1 MLDIIRS
8 TVYNLTETPDFFQN
22 ISERISMIG
31 KIISVILLLA
41 GLSGMMFSLGWIVR
55 KGNSNRMTRLFGV
68 CQISIILWLI
78 SQLLIIFSAT
88 SGQKLISYTIGNLGI
103 SCFAPYWLMFSAE
116 YTDLP
121 FKRLF
126 RILPAVSVTAIAV
139 VLTDPIFHLY
149 YRNFSL
155 VNVEYATGFYIYQ
168 VIYYICIISGIFS
181 IFVKQSKLYGHIT
194 KQAIL
199 LILSTAVPLAVN
211 TLTVTKVLDIGI
223 ELTPLFFAFSSM
235 MILLALGR
243 YGLLDINSIAIKD
256 VIDNMDTGVIIYTPD
271 GRVSY
276 RNSFISENIP
286 EYTDLPENS
295 PEVFL
300 NGKYLSFRRSQCN
313 SNGKCIAEIVTVND
327 VTEYHRLSIEKERS
341 RIAQEIHDS
350 AGHTFTMIN
359 SISRI
364 LENSL
369 LDGTSD
375 TETLLEYIREI
386 DGLSRSGITQLRCSI
401 NNLRE
406 DNFMKSVTQVVKTVT
421 ETIRGIDVDLC
432 VQGVDDGKYDFCI
445 REVYDNCREALTNAV
460 RYSGADRIDVII
472 KFLAD
477 RLELYIL
484 DNGKG
489 CDIISEHGGLSGI
502 RSRTEKLGGNVRFST
517 VSGEGFSII
526 IKIPCRNKK
535 SEEEVI
541 LNNKSNNC
549 R

>member
-1 MLDIIRS
+1 MS
-8 TVYNLTETPDFFQN
+8 
-22 ISERISMIG
+22 G

-41 GLSGMMFSLGWIVR
+41 GLAGMSFSLGWIVR
-55 KGNSNRMTRLFGV
+55 KGNNNRMTRFFGI
-68 CQISIILWLI
+68 CQISIVLWLI
-78 SQLLIIFSAT
+78 SQLLIIFSVT
-88 SGQKLISYTIGNLGI
+88 YGQKLISYTIGNIGI

-121 FKRLF
+121 FKKLF
-126 RILPAVSVTAIAV
+126 RILSAVSVSAIAV
-139 VLTDPIFHLY
+139 VITDPIFHVY

-155 VNVEYATGFYIYQ
+155 TDIEYASGFYVYQ
-168 VIYYICIISGIFS
+168 MIYYICIISGIAS
-181 IFVKQSKLYGHIT
+181 IFVKQSRLYGHIT
-194 KQAIL
+194 KQAVL

-211 TLTVTKVLDIGI
+211 TLTVTKVLDTGV

-276 RNSFISENIP
+276 RNSFVTENIP
-286 EYTDLPENS
+286 DCTDLPEGS

-300 NGKYLSFRRSQCN
+300 NGRYLSFRRSHCD
-313 SNGKCIAEIVTVND
+313 SNGKRIAEIVTVSD

-350 AGHTFTMIN
+350 AGHTFTMI
-359 SISRI
+359 SSVSRI
-364 LENSL
+364 LEAGL
-369 LDGTSD
+369 LADNSD
-375 TETLLEYIREI
+375 TETMLRYVREL

-406 DNFMKSVTQVVKTVT
+406 ENFMKSVTQAVKTVT

-432 VQGVDDGKYDFCI
+432 VQGDDDGEYDFCI

-472 KFLAD
+472 KFLSD

-484 DNGKG
+484 DNGRG
-489 CDIISEHGGLSGI
+489 CDEVSEHGGLSGI
-502 RSRTEKLGGNVRFST
+502 RSRTEKLGGNVRFSA
-517 VSGEGFSII
+517 VSGEGFSVIV
-526 IKIPCRNKK
+526 KIPCRKK
-535 SEEEVI
+535 QSE
-541 LNNKSNNC
+541 K